1 MIYHRKY
8 KRSPNKHIQ
17 HKRLRLLEAKKK
29 RIWGSRLSHI
39 PVFLCKEHSFVGFL
53 CPNYLGKLVE
63 KILNLRCFGY
73 FLGRFYHLY
82 LILYPPF
89 KGNFLTFAVRTGQP
103 EGFFYPTSAVEIL
116 KNRQSKRSL
125 PSVKPACLSRRTH
138 MLRRWGHQHPKHGTR
153 KKNWHLLF
161 FFLRDPKNTPKV
173 TMKLA

>member
-1 MIYHRKY
+1 MLLAQEHWDMWETA
-8 KRSPNKHIQ
+8 SPCSFFFW
-17 HKRLRLLEAKKK
+17 LPT
-29 RIWGSRLSHI
+29 IWDVYVGCVCWVIFCTFYGKSPWSH
-39 PVFLCKEHSFVGFL
+39 
-53 CPNYLGKLVE
+53 
-63 KILNLRCFGY
+63 RCFGY

-153 KKNWHLLF
+153 KKNWHLF
-161 FFLRDPKNTPKV
+161 FFEGPQKYTKGHDEIGLNW
-173 TMKLA
+173 